1 MKKII
6 EELDRDENFHFPYS
20 EDVYKEI
27 QEQQEIDKKTD
38 VVKKFL
44 KEFVRKEIDIA
55 IKDGSTFVCVDYF
68 KQNLSPELQEVV
80 LSFLESRGYKIID
93 RNFENGDSLRFE
105 VGF

>member
-20 EDVYKEI
+20 ADVYKEI
-27 QEQQEIDKKTD
+27 QEQQEIDKKT

-44 KEFVRKEIDIA
+44 KEFVRTEIDIA

-68 KQNLSPELQEVV
+68 KQNLSPELQEIVF
-80 LSFLESRGYKIID
+80 SFLESRGYKIID
-93 RNFENGDSLRFE
+93 RNFEYGDSLRFE
-105 VGF
+105 VVF